1 MGQTGFKDQEGDFEW
16 SEILRSTYFRA
27 RIVLSRLWWV
37 LILCLAL
44 GVGLQWFKVSQ
55 REPHYQSYA
64 QMVIDGQVTI
74 PEGAR
79 YQEVFLNFFGTQIKL
94 MKSSQ
99 VRERAIKRVEAL
111 YPEILPASIRQ
122 VDVAVMQSEDASAF
136 DLVATGPE
144 PKVTQYYL
152 DALMHEFLAYK
163 EERRTMT
170 TESFYNTVMQKVV
183 EKQLEI
189 EELEEKKLQFQ
200 QTNNI
205 VFITEQGN
213 NAGAYLAELNNRR
226 AELRTEIRILNTM
239 GKSEGNSLDA
249 LTEDKLSSLD
259 EEYEK
264 AKRVVSQLRAERD
277 EFAIYMKPAHPKI
290 RKLNQEIERHENLL
304 SIYRRQ
310 TLGQLEDRRRKLQAE
325 LVNLNEIIAEWETRA
340 LKYSALLAE
349 FERLNS
355 RLESAKAV
363 HDRLLASIESVDI
376 TQNTHQETI
385 SILEQA
391 SLARPVGNDDFK
403 QLILGVA
410 MGLAIGVSILVLVS
424 MLDTRVV
431 SAEDL
436 GARFGP
442 PVLGVIPLQSMSGKR
457 LQLLQPG
464 DDRVMFAESCR
475 NIRSSLLFMDLDG
488 NRPQVILLTSAV
500 PAEGKSTLASNISI
514 TLAFAHSR
522 VLLVDADLRRG
533 RIHTEFDINSN
544 PGLAELIED
553 PTLSLEDVTVKTDTD
568 GLDVIPC
575 GEYPKRPGELLLSRR
590 FEELLV
596 EMRSKYDYV
605 IFDCPPVLA
614 TDDTPSFATKADAI
628 LFMVRSN
635 FTRSGQIKSSLDILE
650 LRGVAVDGFV
660 LNFVDTRQ
668 PSHYYYYNKYNDYYT
683 YRAKKKD
690 APKSKK
696 DLTAS

>member
-1 MGQTGFKDQEGDFEW
+1 MPQPGLSDQGDFEW
-16 SEILRSTYFRA
+16 SEMLRTTYFRA

-37 LILCLAL
+37 VVLCLGL
-44 GVGLQWFKVSQ
+44 GIGLQWYKVSQ
-55 REPHYQSYA
+55 RKPTYYSES
-64 QMVIDGQVTI
+64 QMVIDGQVSI

-94 MKSSQ
+94 MQSSN
-99 VRERAIKRVEAL
+99 VKERTRKRVLAL
-111 YPEILPASIRQ
+111 HPEVKPNLVNSVGVNIRQ
-122 VDVAVMQSEDASAF
+122 SDDASAF
-136 DLVATGPE
+136 DLTATGPE

-163 EERRTMT
+163 EERRTNT
-170 TESFYNTVMQKVV
+170 TENFYNTVMQKVV
-183 EKQLEI
+183 EKQMEI
-189 EELEEKKLQFQ
+189 ENLEEQKLNFQ
-200 QTNNI
+200 KTNNI

-226 AELRTEIRILNTM
+226 ADLKTEIRILNTM
-239 GKSEGNSLDA
+239 GRTEGDKLDA
-249 LTEDKLSSLD
+249 LTEAKLSSLD
-259 EEYEK
+259 SGYEA
-264 AKRVVSQLRAERD
+264 AKKHVDQLRAERD
-277 EFAIYMKPAHPKI
+277 EFGIYMKPAHPKI
-290 RKLNQEIERHENLL
+290 RRLNQEIERQANLL
-304 SIYRRQ
+304 NIYRRQ
-310 TLGQLEDRRRKLQAE
+310 TLGQLEDRKLKLQAE
-325 LVNLNEIIAEWETRA
+325 LDNLDEIIGEWETKA
-340 LKYSALLAE
+340 LKFSSLLAE

-355 RLESAKAV
+355 RLDSAKSV
-363 HDRLLASIESVDI
+363 HDRLLASIDSIDI

-385 SILEQA
+385 SILQQA
-391 SLARPVGNDDFK
+391 TPAQMLPQDNMKQIATGALMGFMIGAGVLALF
-403 QLILGVA
+403 
-410 MGLAIGVSILVLVS
+410 S
-424 MLDTRVV
+424 MLDTRIV

-436 GARFGP
+436 SARFDP
-442 PVLGVIPLQSMSGKR
+442 PVLGVIPLQNIKGKR

-488 NRPQVILLTSAV
+488 AKPQVILLTSAV
-500 PAEGKSTLASNISI
+500 PAEGKSTLASNLGI

-522 VLLVDADLRRG
+522 VLVVDADLRRG
-533 RIHTEFDINSN
+533 RIHMEFDIDSS

-553 PTLSLEDVTVKTDTD
+553 PTMKLDDVIVKGD
-568 GLDVIPC
+568 GDQLHVIPC
-575 GEYPKRPGELLLSRR
+575 GEYPERPGELLLSKRC
-590 FEELLV
+590 EELMA
-596 EMRSKYDYV
+596 EMRSRYDYV

-668 PSHYYYYNKYNDYYT
+668 PSHYYYYNRYNDYYN
-683 YRAKKKD
+683 YRAKKKVD
-690 APKSKK
+690 PKDKAK
-696 DLTAS
+696 LTAS